1 MIVVRLNSM
10 RLARGGSKQSFGS
23 FLGPLE
29 AEIIGVLCESKS
41 PLRVREV
48 HAMMRSK
55 AAVTSVAVLLDR
67 LFDKGL
73 VTRKALTG
81 RGGTYYLYSPA
92 GSKSELEKKVLATV
106 ADKLVAMFGAT
117 AVSYFNERF
126 SNTK

>member
-1 MIVVRLNSM
+1 MVRLNNI
-10 RLARGGSKQSFGS
+10 RLARGGSKQSFDS

-29 AEIIGVLCESKS
+29 GEILDVLCTSQS
-41 PLRVREV
+41 PMRVREV
-48 HAMMRSK
+48 HLKLRSK

-73 VTRKALTG
+73 VTRRALTG

-92 GSKSELEKKVLATV
+92 GSKNELEKKVLATV
-106 ADKLVAMFGAT
+106 ADRLVAMFGAT

-126 SNTK
+126 SNNK